1 MTHLI
6 EKANRYLLNTYKR
19 PPMILDHGDGAY
31 LFDTDGNRY
40 LDFIAG
46 IGVNALGYNHPLI
59 QEAIVESAQKVIHTS
74 NLYFV
79 EAQIELAELLVSKTF
94 DSRVFFVNSGSEA
107 VETALKVSRKWGK
120 QFSPQRTKILAFDGS
135 FHGRTFGA
143 VSATYT
149 EKYRK
154 PFEPVVPGV
163 VFLPFNNAD
172 ALDRLDFSEF
182 CCAIVE
188 PIQGEGG
195 ITPATPEFLQKLRQK
210 TSEEH
215 VALIFDEIQC
225 GVARSGKLYAYQH
238 YGLEPDILTTAKA
251 LGVGFPISAALVKPK
266 IADVIHVGDHG
277 STFGGNP
284 FIAHIAVKAFERL
297 SSDAFLNH
305 VKKISAYFEARLLE
319 LKARFPFVQEI
330 KGMGLMRGLRVQVPV
345 LDLVEAA
352 FAHRLLVARAGTD
365 VLRFLPPL
373 IIEQHHVDEA
383 TEILEKIFQKRS
395 EK

>member
-1 MTHLI
+1 MTDFI

-19 PPMILDHGDGAY
+19 PPVVFDHGEGAY

-59 QEAIVESAQKVIHTS
+59 QEAIAESAQKVIHTS

-94 DSRVFFVNSGSEA
+94 DARVFFVNSGSEA
-107 VETALKVSRKWGK
+107 VETALKVARKWGK
-120 QFSPQRTKILAFDGS
+120 QFSPARSKILAFEGS

-163 VFLPFNNAD
+163 VFLPFND
-172 ALDRLDFSEF
+172 VEALAKIDFSEF

-195 ITPATPEFLQKLRQK
+195 ITPASPEFLAALRRK
-210 TSEEH
+210 TQENE

-238 YGLEPDILTTAKA
+238 YGIEPDILTTAKA
-251 LGVGFPISAALVKPK
+251 LGVGFPISAAVVKPK
-266 IADVIHVGDHG
+266 FADIIQVGDHG

-284 FIAHIAVKAFERL
+284 FIAHIAVKAFTLL
-297 SSDAFLNH
+297 SSSAFLNH
-305 VKKISAYFEARLLE
+305 VKEISAYFEDQLTG
-319 LKARFPFVQEI
+319 LKSEFDFIQKV
-330 KGMGLMRGLRVQVPV
+330 KGMGLMRGLQVTVPV
-345 LDLVEAA
+345 LEFVEAG
-352 FAHRLLVARAGTD
+352 FANNLLTARAGSD

-373 IIEQHHVDEA
+373 IVEKRQVDEA
-383 TEILEKIFQKRS
+383 VEILNKIFQKRS